1 MRYSCRHKS
10 ILLIFFLLTLK
21 KSESLKRNLKR
32 CQLKCNKT
40 DGVGQASFV
49 FGKNPIEEQEPS
61 GRDRSDGKDGK
72 DFDLKLVMDIVNR
85 LFFNYQTQAF
95 YLITYNNTLFL
106 FA

>member
-1 MRYSCRHKS
+1 MRYFCRHNS
-10 ILLIFFLLTLK
+10 ILLIFFLLTIN
-21 KSESLKRNLKR
+21 KSESLKRNLKS
-32 CQLKCNKT
+32 CKLKCNKKN
-40 DGVGQASFV
+40 GVGQASFV
-49 FGKNPIEEQEPS
+49 LGKNPKKEQGSS
-61 GRDRSDGKDGK
+61 GRDGSDGKDGK